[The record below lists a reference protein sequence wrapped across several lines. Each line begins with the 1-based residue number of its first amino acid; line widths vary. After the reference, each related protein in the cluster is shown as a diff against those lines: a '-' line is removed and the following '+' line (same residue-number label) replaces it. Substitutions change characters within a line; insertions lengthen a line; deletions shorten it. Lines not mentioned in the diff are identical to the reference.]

1 MARLQWWRTPLAA
14 VALVAA
20 LAGCGEEA
28 PAEPATGAATSA
40 TAEPAAG
47 ASRSGSGSEL
57 LLNGRVTCDQDV
69 SSDEAKNTIE
79 RVGGLQQP
87 TWSVRFAESTAAGV
101 VVLVAGDLDD
111 AEPRLFDDYDV
122 AVIVGLSEDQ
132 TRAEDFRSVRDA
144 VREICG

>member
-14 VALVAA
+14 AVLVAA
-20 LAGCGEEA
+20 LAACGEET
-28 PAEPATGAATSA
+28 PAEPSAGAA

-47 ASRSGSGSEL
+47 ASRSGGGSEV

-69 SSDEAKNTIE
+69 SSDEAKDTIE

-87 TWSVRFAESTAAGV
+87 TWSVRFAESTAAGI
-101 VVLVAGDLDD
+101 VVLVAGDLED
-111 AEPRLFDDYDV
+111 AESRLFDDYHV

-132 TRAEDFRSVRDA
+132 TRAEDFRSVREA